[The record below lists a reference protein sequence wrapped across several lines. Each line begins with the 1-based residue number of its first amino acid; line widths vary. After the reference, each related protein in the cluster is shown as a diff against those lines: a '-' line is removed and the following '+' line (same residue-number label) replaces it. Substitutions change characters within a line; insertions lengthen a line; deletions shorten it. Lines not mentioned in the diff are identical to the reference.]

1 MEKPAERCQSRHGQ
15 KKEKWSKLENGGLTR
30 FRNYRPHPLR
40 DPDSTRH
47 FSEGTKVIGEA
58 LAVERIGEC
67 LGFLDGTTIDADG
80 ALVSNDSAYDK
91 KMRVPLHRVW
101 TAGVNLMEEA
111 GHRNS
116 HK

>member
-1 MEKPAERCQSRHGQ
+1 
-15 KKEKWSKLENGGLTR
+15 
-30 FRNYRPHPLR
+30 
-40 DPDSTRH
+40 
-47 FSEGTKVIGEA
+47 
-58 LAVERIGEC
+58 
-67 LGFLDGTTIDADG
+67 LDGTTIDADG
-80 ALVSNDSAYDK
+80 ALLCNDSAYDK